1 MFIAFDCSNVQNKC
15 IFHTC
20 PKMPFSSKLHTA
32 FLAPHPAPSGAN
44 SRSNTPS
51 LTGSLV
57 SSTPLPSP
65 PPIHRASSHTN
76 CNCAGHAAGT
86 LTPSLRLTTEAV
98 QPPTSATLSQTPHTS
113 SEPHAHLSA
122 MPNHVMLNIISFFF
136 STITGCITHRG
147 YTDDC
152 LPLLLALPGL
162 YLQLKA
168 SPFFADIFAEALL
181 DYQIRQWENCR
192 DP

>member
-1 MFIAFDCSNVQNKC
+1 MLS
-15 IFHTC
+15 T
-20 PKMPFSSKLHTA
+20 PLPS
-32 FLAPHPAPSGAN
+32 PAPVPVEFSPIQLPSAD

-51 LTGSLV
+51 QTGSSV
-57 SSTPLPSP
+57 PSTPLPSP

-168 SPFFADIFAEALL
+168 SLSLL
-181 DYQIRQWENCR
+181 CR
-192 DP
+192 HIC